1 MMRSI
6 LLAGVLLSCLTTAWA
21 GERERFG
28 GEIPAGEAV
37 PVSVALTR
45 LEMFAGEPRKFSGR
59 ITQVC
64 QKEGCW
70 AMLEDDGQAARVRM
84 GDHDFYMPKDVRG
97 AAEVYGV
104 LSKVEFSPETI
115 KRLSEVPGRTGPVPT
130 FEYRIVA
137 RGVSVETDDAYGIGA
152 QAGS

>member
-1 MMRSI
+1 MRSM
-6 LLAGVLLSCLTTAWA
+6 LLAGMVLLCAMGARA
-21 GERERFG
+21 GERETFG
-28 GEIPAGEAV
+28 AGVPAGEAV
-37 PVSVALTR
+37 PVSSALAN
-45 LEMFAGEPRKFSGR
+45 LEAFAGEPRKFSGR

-70 AMLEDDGQAARVRM
+70 AMLEDDGQAARVLM

-104 LSKVEFSPETI
+104 LSKVEFPPETI
-115 KRLSEVPGRTGPVPT
+115 KRLGEAPGRAGPVPT

-137 RGVSVETDDAYGIGA
+137 RGVSVDVDDTYITGA